1 MFHVLG
7 VVEAGAVESGAVASS
22 DVESGAVESGAVGSG
37 VVVLVELSFLVSGVL
52 VLVPWTVMP
61 VLCSL
66 LCRSGGPI

>member
-1 MFHVLG
+1 M
-7 VVEAGAVESGAVASS
+7 ASS